1 MGEDASR
8 SRRLD
13 IVTIRRTH
21 VPLAVMDLQNPSQ
34 APPRAIS
41 ETERRDALRR
51 VNRRGLTWLWE
62 WAKSFVLT
70 VLVIIVTR
78 TFLIDVFRI
87 PSSSMERTLLV
98 GDILFVNKLA
108 YGAEVPLTAKRLP
121 PTRVPQ
127 RGEVIVFK
135 WPLDHAKPFV
145 KRLVGLP
152 GDTIAM
158 RQGQL
163 QVNGVTQ
170 HEQFTRRIPG
180 VADPMAM
187 EFDWL
192 RRALLP
198 AAHASPG
205 AHPTL
210 HTWGPL
216 VVPPHNYFVLGDN
229 RDNSSDSRYWG
240 FVSDSLLLGHP
251 LLVYYSVVP
260 DSVAP
265 GTWFSRV
272 RWHRIGEWVR

>member
-1 MGEDASR
+1 MGECAR
-8 SRRLD
+8 ESRRLY
-13 IVTIRRTH
+13 IVTIRRTS
-21 VPLAVMDLQNPSQ
+21 VPLAVMDLPNPSQ

-51 VNRRGLTWLWE
+51 VNRRGLAWLFE
-62 WAKSFVLT
+62 WAKSFIMT
-70 VLVIIVTR
+70 VLVIVVVR
-78 TFLIDVFRI
+78 TFLIDIFRI
-87 PSSSMERTLLV
+87 PSSSMEGTLLV

-108 YGAEVPLTAKRLP
+108 YGAEVPLTASRLP
-121 PTRVPQ
+121 PMHEPQ

-158 RQGQL
+158 RQGHL
-163 QVNGVTQ
+163 QVNGVAEN
-170 HEQFTRRIPG
+170 EQFTHRMRG
-180 VADPMAM
+180 VAEPMAM

-198 AAHASPG
+198 AAHASAG
-205 AHPTL
+205 AHPTRN
-210 HTWGPL
+210 TWGPL
-216 VVPPHNYFVLGDN
+216 VVPAHNFFVLGDN

-240 FVSDSLLLGHP
+240 FVSDSLLLGQP

-265 GTWFSRV
+265 GSWMSRV

>member
-1 MGEDASR
+1 
-8 SRRLD
+8 
-13 IVTIRRTH
+13 
-21 VPLAVMDLQNPSQ
+21 MDQPQSEPT
-34 APPRAIS
+34 APREIS
-41 ETERRDALRR
+41 EQERQLALRK
-51 VNRRGLTWLWE
+51 VNRRGVAWLWE
-62 WAKSFVLT
+62 WAKSFSMT
-70 VLVIIVTR
+70 VLVILLIR
-78 TFLIDVFRI
+78 TFLIDIFRI
-87 PSSSMERTLLV
+87 PSSSMEGTLLV

-108 YGAEVPLTAKRLP
+108 YGAEVPLVDKRLP
-121 PTRVPQ
+121 AMRVPQ

-158 RQGQL
+158 RNGAL
-163 QVNGVTQ
+163 AVNGVTQ
-170 HEQFTRRIPG
+170 SETFTRRMPG
-180 VADPMAM
+180 TAEPMAL

-205 AHPTL
+205 AHPTRN
-210 HTWGPL
+210 TWGPL

-240 FVSDSLLLGHP
+240 FVPDSLLLGQP

-260 DSVAP
+260 DSVAHGP
-265 GTWFSRV
+265 WYSRV
-272 RWHRIGEWVR
+272 RWHRIGERVR

>member
-1 MGEDASR
+1 
-8 SRRLD
+8 
-13 IVTIRRTH
+13 
-21 VPLAVMDLQNPSQ
+21 MDQSNPGQ

-41 ETERRDALRR
+41 ETERREALRR
-51 VNRRGLTWLWE
+51 VNRRGLAWAWE
-62 WAKSFVLT
+62 WAKSFSVT
-70 VLVIIVTR
+70 VLLILLVR
-78 TFLIDVFRI
+78 TFLIDIFRI
-87 PSSSMERTLLV
+87 PSGSMEGTLLV

-121 PTRVPQ
+121 PMREPQ

-158 RQGQL
+158 RQGKL
-163 QVNGVTQ
+163 EVNGVVQ
-170 HEQFTRRIPG
+170 HEQFTRRMPG
-180 VADPMAM
+180 VAEPIAL

-192 RRALLP
+192 RRALIP
-198 AAHASPG
+198 AAHASAG
-205 AHPTL
+205 AHPTRN
-210 HTWGPL
+210 TWGPL
-216 VVPPHNYFVLGDN
+216 VVPPRSYFVLGDN

-240 FVSDSLLLGHP
+240 FVSDSLLLGQP

-265 GTWFSRV
+265 GSWLSRV
-272 RWHRIGEWVR
+272 RWHRIGELVR

>member
-1 MGEDASR
+1 
-8 SRRLD
+8 
-13 IVTIRRTH
+13 
-21 VPLAVMDLQNPSQ
+21 MDQSNPGQ
-34 APPRAIS
+34 APHRAIS
-41 ETERRDALRR
+41 ETERRVALRR

-62 WAKSFVLT
+62 WAKSFSMT
-70 VLVIIVTR
+70 VLVILVVR
-78 TFLIDVFRI
+78 TFLLDIFRI
-87 PSSSMERTLLV
+87 PSSSMEGTLLV

-108 YGAEVPLTAKRLP
+108 YGAEVPFASTRLP
-121 PTRVPQ
+121 SMRIPQ

-158 RQGQL
+158 RNGRL
-163 QVNGVTQ
+163 QVNGVAQ
-170 HEQFTRRIPG
+170 KEQFTRRMPG
-180 VADPMAM
+180 LAEPMAM

-198 AAHASPG
+198 AAHASAG
-205 AHPTL
+205 AHPTRN
-210 HTWGPL
+210 TWGPL
-216 VVPPHNYFVLGDN
+216 VVPSRQLFVLGDN

-240 FVSDSLLLGHP
+240 FVPDSLLLGQP

-265 GTWFSRV
+265 GSWLSRV
-272 RWHRIGEWVR
+272 RWRRIGEWVR